1 MVPLA
6 MGKGRDHVLAEGRK
20 EGRKGCVVPLA
31 MGKGRDH
38 VLAEGRKEGG
48 GWTRL
53 RYITIT
59 IILLFILNVRDLRY
73 PRK

>member
-1 MVPLA
+1 
-6 MGKGRDHVLAEGRK
+6 
-20 EGRKGCVVPLA
+20 VVPLA

-38 VLAEGRKEGG
+38 DVLAEGRKEGG